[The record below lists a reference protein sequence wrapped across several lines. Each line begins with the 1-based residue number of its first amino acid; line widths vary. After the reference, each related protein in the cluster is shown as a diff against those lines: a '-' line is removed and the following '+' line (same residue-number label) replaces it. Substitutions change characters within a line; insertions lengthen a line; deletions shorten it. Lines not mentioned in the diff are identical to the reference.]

1 MRSNTKARS
10 AAVHYKQ
17 LLAVG
22 PEERHGGPADRRKD
36 TAKDHAKDVVDSESE
51 GEQELLGIVLDYYI
65 SSADLLPQFESLEVL
80 PKERFSDHCPVS
92 LKWNGSVD
100 ELGTSSALGSS
111 SVLGWSISRILE
123 APSEYEQLKQRSAY
137 AMSRHPDLT
146 TVKE

>member
-1 MRSNTKARS
+1 M
-10 AAVHYKQ
+10 HYKQ

-22 PEERHGGPADRRKD
+22 PEERHGGPSDRRKD

-51 GEQELLGIVLDYYI
+51 GEQELSGIVSDYYI
-65 SSADLLPQFESLEVL
+65 SSFDLLPHFESLEVL

-100 ELGTSSALGSS
+100 GLGTSSVLGSS